1 MGAADGTGTG
11 VSHKCIPIK
20 GGHTMK
26 KVNFA
31 VLAIFVLIVTI
42 SFVLIPNSDSSA
54 AGKEKW
60 VTVGAVFP
68 LTGPVSIVGVSAARG
83 IEMAFAKINDEG
95 GVKVGD
101 TTYKFKVVKDDS
113 KLTFEAAA
121 TATRKQVL
129 QDKAIMVFGDFYA
142 PSSEGIYSV
151 TSKYKK
157 LQVVNWVQS
166 PGDSAD
172 VSPKKPLLIRPQVNQ
187 TDMTA
192 VYIEQLH
199 KLYPEV
205 KFLVNVSP
213 AREDFA
219 LLNRTTTEDAVKQG
233 LKVETVTYE
242 FGIEDFIPTMTKV
255 LALKPDALLM
265 QSTPQATPIMAA
277 RQLEFKGPIL
287 SVSPLPAEEIVRI
300 VGPKLATNIL
310 SCANPEDPS
319 VKEMQDRWAKMY
331 GNEPFIADAINAYNQ
346 GLNMAEVIKR
356 AQSLEPAKL
365 VATFESMTA
374 PGSFKTSWGPGH
386 AGGKDSVG
394 VNRRMVRPIPM
405 ARIIDGKI
413 QYMGLFPCPY
423 N

>member
-1 MGAADGTGTG
+1 
-11 VSHKCIPIK
+11 
-20 GGHTMK
+20 MK
-26 KVNFA
+26 KGKFVAFA
-31 VLAIFVLIVTI
+31 GFLMIVALSCVLFYD
-42 SFVLIPNSDSSA
+42 SDGLA
-54 AGKEKW
+54 AGEEKW

-68 LTGPVSIVGVSAARG
+68 LTGPASIVGVSAARG
-83 IEMAFAKINDEG
+83 VEMSFAKINDEG

-101 TTYKFKVVKDDS
+101 TTYKFKVVSDDS
-113 KLTFEAAA
+113 KLSFEAAA

-129 QDKAIMVFGDFYA
+129 QDKAIMVFGDFYV

-151 TSKYKK
+151 TSKYGK

-166 PGDSAD
+166 PGDPAD
-172 VSPKKPLLIRPQVNQ
+172 VSPDKPLALRPQVNQ

-205 KFLVNVSP
+205 KFLINVSP

-219 LLNRTTTEDAVKQG
+219 LLNKTTTEDAIKQG

-242 FGIEDFIPTMTKV
+242 FGTEDFIPTMTKV
-255 LALKPDALLM
+255 LALKPDALLI

-310 SCANPEDPS
+310 SCANPQDPS

-331 GNEPFIADAINAYNQ
+331 HNEPFVADCINAYNQ
-346 GLNMAEVIKR
+346 GLNIAQVILK
-356 AQSLEPAKL
+356 AQSLDPAKI

-374 PGSFKTSWGPGH
+374 PGSFDTSWGAGR
-386 AGGKDSVG
+386 AGGIETVG

-405 ARIIDGKI
+405 ARTIDGKI
-413 QYMGLFPCPY
+413 EYMGLFPCPY

>member
-1 MGAADGTGTG
+1 
-11 VSHKCIPIK
+11 
-20 GGHTMK
+20 MK
-26 KVNFA
+26 KAKCA
-31 VLAIFVLIVTI
+31 VLAIFVLIMTI
-42 SFVLIPNSDSSA
+42 SFVLIWPSDSPA

-83 IEMAFAKINDEG
+83 VEMAFAKINDEG

-121 TATRKQVL
+121 SATRKQVL

-172 VSPKKPLLIRPQVNQ
+172 VSVKKPLLLRPQVNQ

-192 VYIEQLH
+192 VYIQQLH

-205 KFLVNVSP
+205 KFLINVSP

-219 LLNRTTTEDAVKQG
+219 LLNKTTTEDAIKQG
-233 LKVETVTYE
+233 LKIETVTYE
-242 FGIEDFIPTMTKV
+242 FGTEDFIPVMTKV
-255 LALKPDALLM
+255 LAMKPDALLM

-319 VKEMQDRWAKMY
+319 VQEMQVIWTKLY
-331 GNEPFIADAINAYNQ
+331 GSKEPFIADAINAYNQ
-346 GLNMAEVIKR
+346 GLNMAEVIKK
-356 AQSLEPAKL
+356 AQSLDPAKL

-374 PGSFKTSWGPGH
+374 PGSFKTSWGPGR
-386 AGGKDSVG
+386 AGGKDTVG
-394 VNRRMVRPIPM
+394 VNRRMVRAIPM
-405 ARIIDGKI
+405 ARTVDGKI
-413 QYMGLFPCPY
+413 EYMGLFPCPY

>member
-1 MGAADGTGTG
+1 
-11 VSHKCIPIK
+11 
-20 GGHTMK
+20 MK
-26 KVNFA
+26 KGKYVSG
-31 VLAIFVLIVTI
+31 AIFVLIVAI
-42 SFVLIPNSDSSA
+42 SLVLVCQSETLA
-54 AGKEKW
+54 ASKQKTKW

-68 LTGPVSIVGVSAARG
+68 LTGPASIVGVSAARG
-83 IEMAFAKINDEG
+83 IEMSFAKINDEG
-95 GVKVGD
+95 GLKIGD
-101 TTYKFKVVKDDS
+101 TTYKFKVVSDDS
-113 KLTFEAAA
+113 KLSFEAAA

-129 QDKAIMVFGDFYA
+129 QDKAIMVFGDFYV

-166 PGDSAD
+166 PGDPAD
-172 VSPKKPLLIRPQVNQ
+172 VSPKKPLAVRPQVNQ

-205 KFLVNVSP
+205 KFLINVSP

-219 LLNRTTTEDAVKQG
+219 LLNKTTAEEAVKQG
-233 LKVETVTYE
+233 LKIETVTYE

-255 LALKPDALLM
+255 LALKPDALLI

-300 VGPKLATNIL
+300 VGPRLATNIL

-319 VKEMQDRWAKMY
+319 VKEMEDRWAKMY
-331 GNEPFIADAINAYNQ
+331 RNEPFVSDCINAYNQ
-346 GLNMAEVIKR
+346 GLNIAQVILR
-356 AQSLEPAKL
+356 AQSLDPAKI

-386 AGGKDSVG
+386 AGGKDTVG
-394 VNRRMVRPIPM
+394 VNRRMVRMIPM

>member
-1 MGAADGTGTG
+1 
-11 VSHKCIPIK
+11 
-20 GGHTMK
+20 MK
-26 KVNFA
+26 KGKYVSCS
-31 VLAIFVLIVTI
+31 IFVLMVAI
-42 SFVLIPNSDSSA
+42 SLVLVCQSETLA
-54 AGKEKW
+54 ASKEKT

-68 LTGPVSIVGVSAARG
+68 LTGPASIVGLSAARG
-83 IEMAFAKINDEG
+83 VEMSFYKINNEG

-101 TTYKFKVVKDDS
+101 TIYKFKVIKDDS
-113 KLTFEAAA
+113 KLSFEAAS
-121 TATRKQVL
+121 TATRKLVL
-129 QDKAIMVFGDFYA
+129 QDKAIMVFGDFYV

-166 PGDSAD
+166 PGDPAD
-172 VSPKKPLLIRPQVNQ
+172 VSPKKPLALRPQVNQ

-205 KFLVNVSP
+205 KFLINVSP

-219 LLNRTTTEDAVKQG
+219 LLNKTTAEDAVKQG
-233 LKVETVTYE
+233 LKIETVTYE
-242 FGIEDFIPTMTKV
+242 FGTEDFIPTMTKV
-255 LALKPDALLM
+255 LALKPDALLI

-319 VKEMQDRWAKMY
+319 VKEMQDIWGKMY

-346 GLNMAEVIKR
+346 GLNIAQVIQK
-356 AQSLEPAKL
+356 AQSIEPAKI

-374 PGSFKTSWGPGH
+374 PGSFKTSWGPGN
-386 AGGKDSVG
+386 AGGMQTVKC
-394 VNRRMVRPIPM
+394 NRRMVRPIPM
-405 ARIIDGKI
+405 ARTIDGKI